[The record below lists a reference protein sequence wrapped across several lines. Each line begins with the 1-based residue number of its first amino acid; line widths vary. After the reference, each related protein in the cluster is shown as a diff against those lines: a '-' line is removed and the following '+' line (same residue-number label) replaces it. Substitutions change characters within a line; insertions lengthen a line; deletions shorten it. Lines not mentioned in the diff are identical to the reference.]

1 METTKKTSGVLVMS
15 LIFWAFT
22 IIPSSTF
29 AFFQQN
35 GPSSKDFN
43 EYKGEVVDADT
54 GDAIASAFLTVNG
67 TNISTITNADGE
79 FSLKIPSDLTDLTI
93 TTTFLGYKS
102 KTLPLSYFKKE
113 GTKIALTATVEEL
126 PEISLMNPGDAR
138 ELIKIMLER
147 KGTNYFNDQ
156 TLMTAFYR
164 ETIKK
169 GHRDVSLSEAV
180 LKIHKQPYN
189 SGKKDDIAIYKAR
202 KSTDYDKLDTLAL
215 KLRGGPFNTLYV
227 DVMKYPEF
235 LFDDN
240 ALEDFDFTFDK
251 TTKINDQ
258 YIYIINFEEKDHN
271 RPWYFGKLFVDTQS
285 LTLVKADYNL
295 NVDEREKASR
305 MFVRKKPSG
314 ARVYPVDVNYQI
326 DYRESNGKWY
336 YGYGNAE
343 LEFVVNWK
351 HKLFNSHYTL
361 NSEMAVTDWE
371 KYTGA
376 LSDKDKF
383 ITPSVVMVDDV
394 TGFQD
399 NAFWGKNNIIEPE
412 KSIQNAIKKIQR
424 KIDKQ

>member
-1 METTKKTSGVLVMS
+1 ALT
-15 LIFWAFT
+15 F
-22 IIPSSTF
+22 IPGSAF
-29 AFFQQN
+29 AFFQQSN
-35 GPSSKDFN
+35 QHTTDFN
-43 EYKGEVVDADT
+43 EYKGKVVDDAS
-54 GDAIASAFLTVNG
+54 GDAIASAFLMVNG

-102 KTLPLSYFKKE
+102 KTLPLSYFQKE
-113 GTKIALTATVEEL
+113 GTKIALVASVEEL

-138 ELIKIMLER
+138 ELIRIMLDR
-147 KGTNYFNDQ
+147 KGDNYFNDQ

-189 SGKKDDIAIYKAR
+189 SGKSDDIAIYKAR

-240 ALEDFDFTFDK
+240 ALEDFDFSFDK

-258 YIYIINFEEKDHN
+258 YIYMIDFEERDHN
-271 RPWYFGKLFVDTQS
+271 RPWYYGKLYVDTQS
-285 LTLVKADYNL
+285 LTLIKADYNL
-295 NVDEREKASR
+295 NVDNRDKASK
-305 MFVRKKPSG
+305 MFVKKKPSG
-314 ARVYPVDVNYQI
+314 ARVYPIDVNYQI

-351 HKLFNSHYTL
+351 HKLFNSRYTL
-361 NSEMAVTDWE
+361 SSEMAVTDWE
-371 KYTGA
+371 KYTGGI
-376 LSDKDKF
+376 SKNDK
-383 ITPSVVMVDDV
+383 IIHPSVVMIDDV
-394 TGFQD
+394 SGFSD
-399 NAFWGKNNIIEPE
+399 ANFWGRNNIIEPE

-424 KIDKQ
+424 KIDRQ